1 LADYAYDLINLYN
14 VSVTSLAAQVN
25 AGTIRRPDRLLAAQ
39 LYERGVPLIAVEN
52 ALLLAAARASFATVM
67 RRLSASSALLLTSH
81 RSLMK
86 SSIFKSARITFVIC
100 AIRSIDSHEQPK
112 VLTVAPSPEKLP
124 NLSRHAF
131 GVDDVT

>member
-1 LADYAYDLINLYN
+1 
-14 VSVTSLAAQVN
+14 
-25 AGTIRRPDRLLAAQ
+25 
-39 LYERGVPLIAVEN
+39 
-52 ALLLAAARASFATVM
+52 M

-131 GVDDVT
+131 GVDDVAWVPPVPKPALRTAHTKHIWFTFAERRRSGGPAE